1 MNNIEILHKFA
12 EAYSTLMGL
21 LVKENGM
28 LHLSTEKMLR
38 DISTSISNETRM
50 DDINNGILV
59 LSDKEYDEV
68 EKIYLTLLQAI
79 EVKYDS
85 QSILSLA
92 DSTKQILSRFV
103 ISPKKEQS
111 ITIKTIYNRVTMNAS
126 ISEEIKMRVENLSKL
141 IYKL

>member
-28 LHLSTEKMLR
+28 LHQSTEQMLR
-38 DISTSISNETRM
+38 DLSTSISNETRM
-50 DDINNGILV
+50 DDINSGIFV

-85 QSILSLA
+85 QSILRLA

-103 ISPKKEQS
+103 IFQKKEQS
-111 ITIKTIYNRVTMNAS
+111 TTIKTIYNRVMMNAS
-126 ISEEIKMRVENLSKL
+126 ISEEIKMLVDNLSNL

>member
-28 LHLSTEKMLR
+28 LHQSTEQKLR
-38 DISTSISNETRM
+38 NLSTSISNETRM
-50 DDINNGILV
+50 DDINSGILV
-59 LSDKEYDEV
+59 LSDKEYDEI

-79 EVKYDS
+79 EMKYDS
-85 QSILSLA
+85 QSILRLA
-92 DSTKQILSRFV
+92 DSTKQILSRLV
-103 ISPKKEQS
+103 IFPKKEQS
-111 ITIKTIYNRVTMNAS
+111 TTIKTIYNRVTMNAS
-126 ISEEIKMRVENLSKL
+126 ISEEIKMLVDNLSNL

>member
-28 LHLSTEKMLR
+28 LHQSTEQMLR
-38 DISTSISNETRM
+38 DLSTSISNETRM
-50 DDINNGILV
+50 DDINSGIFV

-85 QSILSLA
+85 QSILRLA

-103 ISPKKEQS
+103 IFQKKEQS
-111 ITIKTIYNRVTMNAS
+111 ITIKTIYNRVMMNAS
-126 ISEEIKMRVENLSKL
+126 ISEEIKMLVDNLSNL